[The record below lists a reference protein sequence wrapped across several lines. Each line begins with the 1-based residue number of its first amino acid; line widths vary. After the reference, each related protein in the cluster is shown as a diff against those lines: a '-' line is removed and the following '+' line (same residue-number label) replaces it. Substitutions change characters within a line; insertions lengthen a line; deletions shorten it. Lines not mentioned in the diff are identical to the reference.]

1 MSCPVYISCI
11 HIVRRLL
18 IFKVLLVFA
27 DSAKA
32 IVCATFSCISGSQRL
47 FLHLQASSTH
57 STSCCLSSTY
67 LRWKN
72 KLFVIMTVRAPTFFL
87 CTALCLLSMGGL
99 SRGKRERERLGK
111 VCRLSFY
118 FCEACA
124 FCDCVFSVAIIL
136 QSNLSSP
143 PSLSLSPSPSL

>member
-18 IFKVLLVFA
+18 IFKVLVFA

-57 STSCCLSSTY
+57 STSCCLTSPY

-99 SRGKRERERLGK
+99 SRGKRERDWEKFVVFPFIFVKLALFVI
-111 VCRLSFY
+111 VCL
-118 FCEACA
+118 
-124 FCDCVFSVAIIL
+124 V
-136 QSNLSSP
+136 
-143 PSLSLSPSPSL
+143 